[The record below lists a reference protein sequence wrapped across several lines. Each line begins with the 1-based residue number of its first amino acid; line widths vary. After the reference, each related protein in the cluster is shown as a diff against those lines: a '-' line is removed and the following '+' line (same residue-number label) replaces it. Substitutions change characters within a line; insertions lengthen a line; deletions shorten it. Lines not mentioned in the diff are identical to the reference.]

1 MLTLSPSIR
10 VTCVA
15 PTRQPLALGPGA
27 ETEAG
32 PDAPEGGDG
41 HMLGQTRA

>member
-1 MLTLSPSIR
+1 MLTQSPCIR

-15 PTRQPLALGPGA
+15 PTRQPMVPGPGA

-32 PDAPEGGDG
+32 PGAPEGGDG
-41 HMLGQTRA
+41 HMFGQTRA